1 MNKPSGQGVTY
12 EPVRAPRG
20 NALSCKGWRQ
30 EAALRMLMNSLDP
43 EVAECAE
50 DLMVCGGSPKPAR
63 DWDSF
68 RAMVASLREL
78 GNNQTLLV
86 QSGTPLGVFSTHSD
100 APRVMLAGTDW
111 TYIGTQGALSATYEV
126 FSAAARTHF
135 DGTLAGRLA
144 VSGGMGGMGGA
155 QPLAATSN
163 GAAFLGIDVDP
174 ERIKRRVKAGYCD
187 VMVSSLDEAL
197 RLLKNAVRRREPVS
211 VGLVGNCA
219 DVIPELASRGVV
231 PDLLTDQTPADYPLD
246 APLGGSLDGSLDD
259 PPGGPIGG
267 PLGGYVPQGLTVQQA
282 AELRQRDPRAY
293 RDRALDSI
301 AAHVRGML
309 QLQKLGSVTFEYG
322 NNIRALARSRGV
334 DDAFHIPG
342 FAPEYFQGLFVQGR
356 APLLYVALSGDPAD
370 IARIDRLALE
380 LFSGDEHLQKWMDLA
395 GRLSRFQGLPARV
408 SWLACSGWARFGTA
422 VNDLVA
428 RGEVKAP
435 ITIACGFF
443 GSGAVAP
450 PAVQDVAI
458 SAASPEKAPEMAPDV
473 ANDVAHD
480 IGDVASEKM
489 LQGLDVVTDWP
500 ALKHLLDPES
510 GSSWVSIER
519 VSIERD
525 RAGHP
530 QRTGWGAVADGT
542 PEMAQRLER
551 FLANEARLC
560 ALRYR

>member
-1 MNKPSGQGVTY
+1 MTY

-20 NALSCKGWRQ
+20 NALSSKGWRQ

-43 EVAECAE
+43 EVAECAA
-50 DLMVCGGSPKPAR
+50 DLIVCGGSPKPAR

-68 RAMVASLREL
+68 RAIVASLREL

-135 DGTLAGRLA
+135 GGTLDGRLA
-144 VSGGMGGMGGA
+144 VSGGMGGLGGA
-155 QPLAATSN
+155 QPLAATCN

-211 VGLVGNCA
+211 VGLIGNCA

-231 PDLLTDQTPADYPLD
+231 PDLLTDQTPAD
-246 APLGGSLDGSLDD
+246 APLGDSLDGSLDD
-259 PPGGPIGG
+259 PLGGPIDG
-267 PLGGYVPQGLTVQQA
+267 PLGGGYVPQGFAVQQA

-293 RDRALDSI
+293 RDRMFDSI

-309 QLQKLGSVTFEYG
+309 QLQKFGSVTFEYG
-322 NNIRALARSRGV
+322 NNLRALARSRGV

-342 FAPEYFQGLFVQGR
+342 FAPEYFQGLFAQGR

-380 LFSGDEHLQKWMDLA
+380 LFSGDDRLRKWMDLA

-408 SWLACSGWARFGTA
+408 SWLACSGWAKFGTA

-435 ITIACGFF
+435 IIIACGPSR
-443 GSGAVAP
+443 SGAVAP
-450 PAVQDVAI
+450 PVGKGAGKDVTI
-458 SAASPEKAPEMAPDV
+458 SAASPHMAPDIDD
-473 ANDVAHD
+473 N
-480 IGDVASEKM
+480 ASEKM
-489 LQGLDVVTDWP
+489 LQGSDVATDWP
-500 ALKHLLDPES
+500 ALKLLLDPGS
-510 GSSWVSIER
+510 GSAWVSIER
-519 VSIERD
+519 ASIERD
-525 RAGHP
+525 PTGHP
-530 QRTGWGAVADGT
+530 QRTGWGILADGT

-551 FLANEARLC
+551 FLSNEAALC
-560 ALRYR
+560 ALRYGGRSEKLG